1 MTVDDAIQFAVQKV
15 FKTQFEIFKNELLQ
29 EIKPDNLLTVV
40 ECMAITKLSRQTILM
55 KIKNNKI
62 KAKIIGN
69 RYRVLESEL
78 QTYINLENEKRK
90 ATRSIQKV

>member
-15 FKTQFEIFKNELLQ
+15 FKTQFNQFEERLLQ
-29 EIKPDNLLTVV
+29 KLKPDNLLTVS

-78 QTYINLENEKRK
+78 QTYINNTK
-90 ATRSIQKV
+90 